1 MKTVFKIIAKLISF
15 IACFLE
21 FAECVFSAMYS
32 PSPFIESMHWLLI
45 PIVIITIVAIWYPS
59 STLYEALRNQRNAE
73 RRARIAREQRRQLRQ
88 EQWKNEYIK
97 FYHEMHGK
105 ERNRFE

>member
-73 RRARIAREQRRQLRQ
+73 RRARIAREQRRLLRQ

>member
-32 PSPFIESMHWLLI
+32 PSPFIESLHWLLI